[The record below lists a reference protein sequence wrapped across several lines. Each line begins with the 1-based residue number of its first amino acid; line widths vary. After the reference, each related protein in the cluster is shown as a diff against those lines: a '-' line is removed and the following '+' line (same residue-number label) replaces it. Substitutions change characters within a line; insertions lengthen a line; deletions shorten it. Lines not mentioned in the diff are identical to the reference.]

1 MTGDD
6 EREVP
11 GSRSVARTG
20 CALRAPSRP
29 CGRIPILSNPRAGV
43 EVERPLAPRRPPL
56 RPSGREVFIRMVSLP
71 GDAAQVDTAYH
82 VINDGITPGK
92 LLCMV
97 CARSAT
103 V

>member
-1 MTGDD
+1 
-6 EREVP
+6 
-11 GSRSVARTG
+11 
-20 CALRAPSRP
+20 
-29 CGRIPILSNPRAGV
+29 
-43 EVERPLAPRRPPL
+43 
-56 RPSGREVFIRMVSLP
+56 MVSLP